1 MNRVNSNQIN
11 QQRCNTTPAMQCC
24 INVQQLRSNNWSF
37 SFQSQLSSS
46 LWPPY
51 GIGQATIFLPCGFF
65 LLLLS
70 FYLFLSSTCPNKA
83 RIDNRKKKLAKQQY
97 LLHMSLQYGEL
108 RPTNGWDP
116 FVSLGHPGKFQWVSH
131 LGSVTARHLVVGISQ
146 TLRRWTEGATDIR
159 QGGHHVGHRPTF

>member
-1 MNRVNSNQIN
+1 MSILKRPLNFYVLAFCCVIYQNLLHRRIYIAVSSNFVKNRCISPLKHMNRVNSNQIN

-108 RPTNGWDP
+108 RPTNG
-116 FVSLGHPGKFQWVSH
+116 
-131 LGSVTARHLVVGISQ
+131 
-146 TLRRWTEGATDIR
+146 
-159 QGGHHVGHRPTF
+159 